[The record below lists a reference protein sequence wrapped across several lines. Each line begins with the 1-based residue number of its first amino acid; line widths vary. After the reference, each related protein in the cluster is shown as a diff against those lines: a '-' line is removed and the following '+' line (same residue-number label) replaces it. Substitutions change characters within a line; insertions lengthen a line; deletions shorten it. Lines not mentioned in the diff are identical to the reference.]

1 MNHAYPE
8 CQGGCGTCSR
18 REDVGKA
25 GKTGSVKYVV
35 QHDHQPGLETSLSQ
49 GLG

>member
-1 MNHAYPE
+1 M
-8 CQGGCGTCSR
+8 
-18 REDVGKA
+18 GKA

-35 QHDHQPGLETSLSQ
+35 QRDRQPGLETSLSQ